1 MGWNSS
7 MLEEVFMHLKMSV
20 PMIKHRGSALV
31 AIILKVEEMH
41 SSTPVSAAVLS
52 DFVKV
57 RHALGV

>member
-1 MGWNSS
+1 